1 VGIGFPFVELVLPY
15 ILLFHDVF
23 FFHPSPFSILD
34 VDQRIYEYE
43 TKSLRVAS
51 DGDLIPLGAVN
62 TSFD

>member
-1 VGIGFPFVELVLPY
+1 M
-15 ILLFHDVF
+15 F